1 MSKIKCANVPN
12 DIEIFKNDMFGEIR
26 VAGTSEQ
33 PLFCLADIC
42 KAVDLTNPSSV
53 KSRLEPEDT
62 QLIDLHAL
70 NASLTMVGNSM
81 ATYALM

>member
-70 NASLTMVGNSM
+70 NGSLTMVGNSM